1 MHFLVAAR
9 EGSQPQPAVLGGDLC
24 PCPRPPAAVPCWL
37 WGQHRGEN
45 PATTGWLGRQPSGW
59 GKEQPLIVVKCVTP
73 PPVASTLPAPGTPAG
88 AFLSRLRISVQPL
101 LAPPPRQPCFNLK
114 GNPLSAVLTLT
125 PLPDGRLLPAG
136 VRVNCARCSDTW
148 WNPSSRGTLRLPF
161 GSLPGILE
169 TALPPG

>member
-9 EGSQPQPAVLGGDLC
+9 EGSQPQPAVSGGDLC

-45 PATTGWLGRQPSGW
+45 PATPGWLGRQPSGR

-73 PPVASTLPAPGTPAG
+73 PPVASTLPAPGNTSRGLPFSPSALCAAAARSTPAP
-88 AFLSRLRISVQPL
+88 AL
-101 LAPPPRQPCFNLK
+101 LEPEREPSLI
-114 GNPLSAVLTLT
+114 

-136 VRVNCARCSDTW
+136 VRVHCARCSGTW
-148 WNPSSRGTLRLPF
+148 WNLRSRGTLRLPF